1 MASLSAALRA
11 FGDWMYGAFA
21 DAFQSELN
29 TMSALARAPGQDAP
43 ARQAPATSRGA
54 PSHLVAADLDFAA
67 AAGSAGRGSKL

>member
-29 TMSALARAPGQDAP
+29 TMV
-43 ARQAPATSRGA
+43 SR
-54 PSHLVAADLDFAA
+54 P
-67 AAGSAGRGSKL
+67 